1 MKKWIFLFLA
11 FAVIA
16 GIYYWVRQN
25 LRVNLPWNEPKFG
38 VVTRGDIEVP
48 ITAPGLIAPNKW
60 IEIKSKASGEVI
72 EILIVEGQFVKA
84 GDVLIRLKKDNEER
98 SRDRA
103 QAELDRFKAM
113 KKQADV
119 GVKDARARVTSAEA
133 RLVEF
138 QEQGRITE
146 AELKRITDL
155 QDDLNIQ
162 LTRQEAINASARHEM
177 NLAQQKGAEAAVK
190 IANYAVDTA
199 KENIKVQQSG
209 VDSAEKMLEDA
220 EERLRETE
228 IVSKYDAIVTDVL
241 VNVSEVIQ
249 GGQSTF
255 TGGTV
260 VARLADVSTIKVVAR
275 VDEADYGRVHDVSPL
290 GALPEMP
297 SGEAIAARTAADIET
312 RSGKV
317 KITVDAFPDD
327 VFEGV
332 IERVEPHGR
341 LNQGS
346 SVIQFDVHVVITD
359 SQRHKLPLGLQAQVE
374 FTVESVKD
382 ALRVPSEAVKNFE
395 GERGV
400 WVVTKPDPGS
410 TDKYGK
416 RFIPYRFGVTDGA
429 YTELIAPVGSAKP
442 LEEQQRVYTRLPR
455 KPNEDN

>member
-16 GIYYWVRQN
+16 GIYYWVREN

-38 VVTRGDIEVP
+38 EVTRGDIEVP
-48 ITAPGLIAPNKW
+48 ITAPGLISPNKR
-60 IEIKSKASGEVI
+60 IEMKSKASGEVI
-72 EILIVEGQFVKA
+72 EILIVEGKFVKA

-103 QAELDRFKAM
+103 QAELNRFKAM
-113 KKQADV
+113 KKQAEV
-119 GVKDARARVTSAEA
+119 GVLDAMARVKSAEA
-133 RLVEF
+133 RAEELEA
-138 QEQGRITE
+138 QGRITE
-146 AELKRITDL
+146 AELKRIKGL
-155 QDDLNIQ
+155 EELGVE
-162 LTRQEAINASARHEM
+162 LTRQEETNAEARHDT
-177 NLAQQKGAEAAVK
+177 NAAQQKGAEVAVT

-199 KENIKVQQSG
+199 KENVKVQQSG
-209 VDSAEKMLEDA
+209 VDSAQKMLEDA

-275 VDEADYGRVHDVSPL
+275 VDEADYGRVHEVSPFS
-290 GALPEMP
+290 ALPEMP
-297 SGEAIAARTAADIET
+297 GREDVVARTAADIET

-332 IERVEPHGR
+332 IERVEPQGR

-359 SQRHKLPLGLQAQVE
+359 PKRHKLPLGAQAQVE

-400 WVVTKPDPGS
+400 WVVTKPEPGS

-416 RFIPYRFGVTDGA
+416 KFIPYRFGVTDGA
-429 YTELIAPVGSAKP
+429 YTELIAPIGSAKP
-442 LEEQQRVYTRLPR
+442 LEEKQRVYTRLPR